1 MTRARIDGAAFG
13 RRRKMQHDIGKTGN
27 TPQTDGTIK
36 ICNNRT
42 CAHSTPTNTLCRIAQ
57 ESENAIV
64 TKQAR

>member
-1 MTRARIDGAAFG
+1 
-13 RRRKMQHDIGKTGN
+13 MQHDIGKTGN

-42 CAHSTPTNTLCRIAQ
+42 CAHSTPANTLRRIAQ